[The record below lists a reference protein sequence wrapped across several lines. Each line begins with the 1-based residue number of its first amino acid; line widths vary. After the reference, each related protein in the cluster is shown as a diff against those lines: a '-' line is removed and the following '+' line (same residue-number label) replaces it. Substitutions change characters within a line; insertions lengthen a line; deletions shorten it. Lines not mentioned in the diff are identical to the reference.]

1 MKYSVAEITNSK
13 RRVKSQTMKTN
24 NKILGL
30 FLIAIL
36 TVASIGCKTSN
47 ALKGGAIGGAAG
59 GVIGGLISKN
69 NTATGIIV
77 GAAIG
82 GSAGA
87 IIGRE
92 MDKQA
97 EELERDLKKAEVER
111 VGEGIKVTFDSGLL
125 FDINKASLNA
135 SSRAN
140 LDSLAK
146 TLNKYPDTNIIIDGH
161 TDDTGSEKYNL
172 KLSLERA
179 TSVETYLKNK
189 GVSGTRITTHG
200 FGEALPK
207 SDNTTVAGR
216 SENRRVEIGI
226 VANEK
231 MQEEA
236 KKAEGGSIQP

>member
-1 MKYSVAEITNSK
+1 
-13 RRVKSQTMKTN
+13 MKTN
-24 NKILGL
+24 NKILSL
-30 FLIAIL
+30 LLISLLTFGIL
-36 TVASIGCKTSN
+36 GCKTSN

-59 GVIGGLISKN
+59 GVLGGLLSKN
-69 NTATGIIV
+69 NTATGVIV

-87 IIGRE
+87 IIGRQ

-97 EELERDLKKAEVER
+97 EELERELKQAEVER

-125 FDINKASLNA
+125 FDINKATLNSA
-135 SSRAN
+135 ARTN

-146 TLNKYPDTNIIIDGH
+146 TLQKYPETNIIIDGH
-161 TDDTGSEKYNL
+161 TDDTGSENHNM
-172 KLSLERA
+172 KLSVERA
-179 TSVETYLKNK
+179 TSVETYLTNS
-189 GVSGTRITTHG
+189 GVSATRIATRG
-200 FGEALPK
+200 FGESMPK
-207 SDNTTVAGR
+207 SDNQTVAGR

-236 KKAEGGSIQP
+236 KKAEGGPIQP

>member
-1 MKYSVAEITNSK
+1 
-13 RRVKSQTMKTN
+13 MKTN
-24 NKILGL
+24 NKILSL
-30 FLIAIL
+30 LLISLLTFGIL
-36 TVASIGCKTSN
+36 GCKTSN

-59 GVIGGLISKN
+59 GVLGGLLSKN
-69 NTATGIIV
+69 NTATGVIV

-97 EELERDLKKAEVER
+97 EELERELKQAEVER

-125 FDINKASLNA
+125 FDVNKSSLNTMA
-135 SSRAN
+135 KTN

-146 TLNKYPDTNIIIDGH
+146 TLNKYPETEIVIDGH
-161 TDDTGSEKYNL
+161 TDDTGAEKYNM

-179 TSVETYLKNK
+179 NTVQDYLQNK
-189 GVSGTRITTHG
+189 GVNNSRIVTRG
-200 FGEALPK
+200 FGESLPK
-207 SDNTTVAGR
+207 SDNMTDAGR

>member
-1 MKYSVAEITNSK
+1 
-13 RRVKSQTMKTN
+13 MKTT
-24 NKILGL
+24 NKILSL
-30 FLIAIL
+30 VLVSTLAFA
-36 TVASIGCKTSN
+36 TIGCKTSS

-59 GVIGGLISKN
+59 GVLGGLLSKN
-69 NTATGIIV
+69 NTATGVIV

-97 EELERDLKKAEVER
+97 EELERELQQAEVER

-125 FDINKASLNA
+125 FGFDQSKLNA
-135 SSRAN
+135 SSEAN

-146 TLNKYPDTNIIIDGH
+146 TLNKYPETNIIIDGH
-161 TDDTGSEKYNL
+161 TDDTGSEKYNM
-172 KLSLERA
+172 KLSMERA
-179 TSVETYLKNK
+179 TSVESYLTNK
-189 GVSGTRITTHG
+189 GVSSTRIVTRG
-200 FGEALPK
+200 LGESAPK
-207 SDNTTVAGR
+207 SDNTTDAGR

-226 VANEK
+226 LANEK

-236 KKAEGGSIQP
+236 KKAEGGE

>member
-1 MKYSVAEITNSK
+1 MK
-13 RRVKSQTMKTN
+13 MN
-24 NKILGL
+24 NKILSL
-30 FLIAIL
+30 LLVSSLAFA
-36 TVASIGCKTSN
+36 TIGCKTSN

-59 GVIGGLISKN
+59 GVLGGLLSKN
-69 NTATGIIV
+69 NTATGVIV

-97 EELERDLKKAEVER
+97 EELERDLEQAEVER

-125 FDINKASLNA
+125 FGINKSSLNA
-135 SSRAN
+135 SSQAN

-146 TLNKYPDTNIIIDGH
+146 TLNKYPETNIIIDGH
-161 TDDTGSEKYNL
+161 TDDTGSEKYNM
-172 KLSLERA
+172 KLSIERA
-179 TSVETYLKNK
+179 TSVETYLKNH
-189 GVSGTRITTHG
+189 GVSASRIVTRG
-200 FGEALPK
+200 LGETAPK
-207 SDNTTVAGR
+207 SDNTTEAGR

-226 VANEK
+226 LANEK

-236 KKAEGGSIQP
+236 KKAEGGE

>member
-1 MKYSVAEITNSK
+1 
-13 RRVKSQTMKTN
+13 MKTN
-24 NKILGL
+24 KTILSL
-30 FLIAIL
+30 LLISAISIA
-36 TVASIGCKTSN
+36 TIGCKTSSS
-47 ALKGGAIGGAAG
+47 LKGGAIGGAAG
-59 GVIGGLISKN
+59 GVLGGLLSKN
-69 NTATGIIV
+69 NTATGVIV

-97 EELERDLKKAEVER
+97 EELERDLKQAEVER

-125 FDINKASLNA
+125 FGFDKSTLGA
-135 SSRAN
+135 SSKAN

-161 TDDTGSEKYNL
+161 TDDTGAEKYNM
-172 KLSLERA
+172 KLSMERA
-179 TSVETYLKNK
+179 SSVESYLKNQ
-189 GVSGTRITTHG
+189 GVSSSRIVTRG
-200 FGEALPK
+200 LGESAPK
-207 SDNTTVAGR
+207 SDNTTEAGR

-226 VANEK
+226 LANEK

-236 KKAEGGSIQP
+236 KKAEG

>member
-1 MKYSVAEITNSK
+1 
-13 RRVKSQTMKTN
+13 MKTN
-24 NKILGL
+24 NKILSL
-30 FLIAIL
+30 LLISSL
-36 TVASIGCKTSN
+36 TLATIGCQTSN

-59 GVIGGLISKN
+59 GVIGGLLSKE

-87 IIGRE
+87 IIGRQ

-97 EELERDLKKAEVER
+97 EELERELEKAEVER

-125 FDINKASLNA
+125 FDINKASLNP

-146 TLNKYPDTNIIIDGH
+146 TLNKYPETNIIIDGH
-161 TDDTGSEKYNL
+161 TDDTGSEKHNM
-172 KLSLERA
+172 KLSVERA
-179 TSVETYLKNK
+179 TSVETYLKNR
-189 GVSGTRITTHG
+189 GVSASRITTHG

-207 SDNTTVAGR
+207 ADNTTVEGR
-216 SENRRVEIGI
+216 SQNRRVEIGI

-236 KKAEGGSIQP
+236 KKVEGGSSQQ

>member
-1 MKYSVAEITNSK
+1 MQNKQCCQRWSNWWSRRRSV
-13 RRVKSQTMKTN
+13 
-24 NKILGL
+24 GW
-30 FLIAIL
+30 
-36 TVASIGCKTSN
+36 ASFQ
-47 ALKGGAIGGAAG
+47 
-59 GVIGGLISKN
+59 N
-69 NTATGIIV
+69 NTATGVII

-87 IIGRE
+87 IIGNE

-97 EELERDLKKAEVER
+97 EELERELEQAEVER

-125 FDINKASLNA
+125 FGFDQSKLSA
-135 SSRAN
+135 SSESD

-161 TDDTGSEKYNL
+161 TDDTGPDKYNM
-172 KLSLERA
+172 KLSMERA
-179 TSVETYLKNK
+179 ASVESYLKKK
-189 GVSGTRITTHG
+189 GVNGSRLATRG
-200 FGEALPK
+200 LGESSPK
-207 SDNTTVAGR
+207 SDNTTETGR

-236 KKAEGGSIQP
+236 KKAEGGE

>member
-1 MKYSVAEITNSK
+1 
-13 RRVKSQTMKTN
+13 MKTN

-87 IIGRE
+87 IIGRQ

-97 EELERDLKKAEVER
+97 EELERELEKAEVER

-125 FDINKASLNA
+125 FDINKATLNP

-161 TDDTGSEKYNL
+161 TDDTGSEKHNM
-172 KLSLERA
+172 KLSIERA
-179 TSVETYLKNK
+179 ASVETYLRNQ
-189 GVSGTRITTHG
+189 GVSITRITTHG
-200 FGEALPK
+200 FGESMPK

>member
-1 MKYSVAEITNSK
+1 MK
-13 RRVKSQTMKTN
+13 MKI
-24 NKILGL
+24 KILSV
-30 FLIAIL
+30 LIVSSLAFA
-36 TVASIGCKTSN
+36 TIGCKTSN
-47 ALKGGAIGGAAG
+47 AVKGGAIGGAAG
-59 GVIGGLISKN
+59 GVLGGLLSKN
-69 NTATGIIV
+69 NTATGVIV

-97 EELERDLKKAEVER
+97 EELERDLKQAEVER

-125 FDINKASLNA
+125 FGFDQSKLNA
-135 SSRAN
+135 ASEAN

-146 TLNKYPDTNIIIDGH
+146 TLNKYPDTHIVIDGH
-161 TDDTGSEKYNL
+161 TDDRGSDKYNMR
-172 KLSLERA
+172 LSLERA

-189 GVSGTRITTHG
+189 GVDASRITTRG
-200 FGEALPK
+200 FGESTPK
-207 SDNTTVAGR
+207 SDNTTDVGR

-226 VANEK
+226 LANEK

-236 KKAEGGSIQP
+236 KKAEGGN

>member
-1 MKYSVAEITNSK
+1 M
-13 RRVKSQTMKTN
+13 N
-24 NKILGL
+24 NKILSL
-30 FLIAIL
+30 LLVSSLAFA
-36 TVASIGCKTSN
+36 TIGCKTSN
-47 ALKGGAIGGAAG
+47 AVKGGAIGGAAG
-59 GVIGGLISKN
+59 GVLGGLLSKN
-69 NTATGIIV
+69 NTATGVIV

-97 EELERDLKKAEVER
+97 EELERDLKQAEVER

-125 FDINKASLNA
+125 FGINQSTLNP

-146 TLNKYPDTNIIIDGH
+146 TLKKYPETNIIIDGH
-161 TDDTGSEKYNL
+161 TDNTGTDKHNM
-172 KLSLERA
+172 KLSIERA
-179 TSVETYLKNK
+179 GSVETYLINQ
-189 GVSGTRITTHG
+189 GVNSERIATRG
-200 FGEALPK
+200 FGPSVPK
-207 SDNTTVAGR
+207 SDNTTVQGR

-226 VANEK
+226 LANEK

-236 KKAEGGSIQP
+236 KKAEGGE

>member
-1 MKYSVAEITNSK
+1 
-13 RRVKSQTMKTN
+13 MKTN
-24 NKILGL
+24 KTILGL
-30 FLIAIL
+30 FLISTLAFGM
-36 TVASIGCKTSN
+36 IGCKTSN
-47 ALKGGAIGGAAG
+47 AVKGGAIGGAAG
-59 GVIGGLISKN
+59 GVLGGLLSKN
-69 NTATGIIV
+69 NTATGVII

-87 IIGRE
+87 IIGNE

-97 EELERDLKKAEVER
+97 EELERELKQAEVER

-125 FDINKASLNA
+125 FGFDQSKLSV
-135 SSRAN
+135 SSEAN

-161 TDDTGSEKYNL
+161 TDNTGSEKYNM
-172 KLSLERA
+172 KLSMERA
-179 TSVETYLKNK
+179 TSVESYLKNK
-189 GVSGTRITTHG
+189 GVSGSRIATRG
-200 FGEALPK
+200 LGESSPK
-207 SDNTTVAGR
+207 SDNTTETGR

-236 KKAEGGSIQP
+236 KKAEGGE

>member
-1 MKYSVAEITNSK
+1 MK
-13 RRVKSQTMKTN
+13 MN
-24 NKILGL
+24 NKILSL
-30 FLIAIL
+30 LLVSSLAFA
-36 TVASIGCKTSN
+36 TIGCKTSS

-59 GVIGGLISKN
+59 GVLGGLLSKN
-69 NTATGIIV
+69 NTATGVIV

-97 EELERDLKKAEVER
+97 EELERDLEKAEVER

-125 FDINKASLNA
+125 FDINKSSLNP

-146 TLNKYPDTNIIIDGH
+146 TLNKYPETNIVIDGH
-161 TDDTGSEKYNL
+161 TDDTGSEKYNM
-172 KLSLERA
+172 KLSMERA
-179 TSVETYLKNK
+179 TSVETYLKNQ
-189 GVSGTRITTHG
+189 GVSSTRIATRG
-200 FGEALPK
+200 LGESAPK
-207 SDNTTVAGR
+207 SDNTTEAGR

-226 VANEK
+226 LANEK

-236 KKAEGGSIQP
+236 KKAEGGE